1 MTKYMLSLATNHV
14 TLTLWWQPW
23 PMAIF
28 CTRLHLLY
36 LLMMKLFINWQYWI
50 TFLFWIW
57 RKLLLFPFL
66 TVWSPCWKALFYS
79 QKNILSKSLNVLDLV
94 AFDFDIPIFS
104 HSRPHLPAKQDV
116 FQYWILQ
123 NRNSISGLTPSISS
137 ARQG

>member
-36 LLMMKLFINWQYWI
+36 LLMMKLFINWYESLFYSEFEENCFY
-50 TFLFWIW
+50 FLFWQFDHHVG
-57 RKLLLFPFL
+57 RHCS
-66 TVWSPCWKALFYS
+66 TVK
-79 QKNILSKSLNVLDLV
+79 KNILSKSLNVLDLV

-104 HSRPHLPAKQDV
+104 HSRPHLPAKRDV